1 MKTTSADVVIVGAG
15 AIGCATAYFLSR
27 EGVKVVVVE
36 KDSIGEHASGTATG
50 ILSPIVMDE
59 TKTESLLPLTWKS
72 LQMHEALSMEL
83 KETTGIDCHF
93 RKTSQLILAFS
104 EQEADKFR
112 SLAKLNQT
120 KGIKAS
126 WLDKQSVLNIENRLS
141 RKLKGAVYC
150 EDGANIESYR
160 YVLALAQAA
169 EKMGAEIHYGNVVG
183 LRKTGGKVTG
193 VKMSSRE
200 IISQSTVLA
209 MGPWTGMASSWLDF
223 PIPVGPER
231 GQIVKIQ
238 ASNPPLTST
247 IFSGNHYVT
256 YKAHEGLIYTGT
268 THEQVGFDDS
278 TTTEGRDTIITGLLD
293 ILPSSVEAQVV
304 MQTACLRPLT
314 ADGLPII
321 GEFPPQSNAYLA
333 TGHWSKGILLSPIT
347 ALIITELILRGNT
360 SYPINPFNPGRFVK
374 DG

>member
-1 MKTTSADVVIVGAG
+1 
-15 AIGCATAYFLSR
+15 
-27 EGVKVVVVE
+27 
-36 KDSIGEHASGTATG
+36 
-50 ILSPIVMDE
+50 
-59 TKTESLLPLTWKS
+59 
-72 LQMHEALSMEL
+72 
-83 KETTGIDCHF
+83 
-93 RKTSQLILAFS
+93 
-104 EQEADKFR
+104 
-112 SLAKLNQT
+112 
-120 KGIKAS
+120 
-126 WLDKQSVLNIENRLS
+126 
-141 RKLKGAVYC
+141 
-150 EDGANIESYR
+150 
-160 YVLALAQAA
+160 
-169 EKMGAEIHYGNVVG
+169 
-183 LRKTGGKVTG
+183 
-193 VKMSSRE
+193 
-200 IISQSTVLA
+200 
-209 MGPWTGMASSWLDF
+209 MASSWLDF

-304 MQTACLRPLT
+304 AQTACLRPLT

-321 GEFPPQSNAYLA
+321 GEFPLQSNAYLA

-347 ALIITELILRGNT
+347 ARIITELILKGKT

>member
-1 MKTTSADVVIVGAG
+1 MV
-15 AIGCATAYFLSR
+15 L
-27 EGVKVVVVE
+27 
-36 KDSIGEHASGTATG
+36 
-50 ILSPIVMDE
+50 DE

-72 LQMHEALSMEL
+72 FQMHEALSKEL

-93 RKTSQLILAFS
+93 RKSTQLILAFS
-104 EQEADKFR
+104 EREADELR
-112 SLAKLNQT
+112 SLVKLNQEI
-120 KGIKAS
+120 GIKVS
-126 WLDKQSVLNIENRLS
+126 WLDKQSVLNIEDRIS
-141 RKLKGAVYC
+141 HKLKGAIYC

-183 LRKTGGKVTG
+183 LRKTRNKVTG

-209 MGPWTGMASSWLDF
+209 MGPWTSMASSWLDF

-238 ASNPPLTST
+238 ASSPSLTST

-278 TTTEGRDTIITGLLD
+278 TTIEGRDTIITGLLN
-293 ILPSSVEAQVV
+293 ILPSSIEAQVV
-304 MQTACLRPLT
+304 TQTACLRPLT

-321 GEFPPQSNAYLA
+321 GEFPFQSNAYLA

-347 ALIITELILRGNT
+347 ALIITELILKGKT
-360 SYPINPFNPGRFVK
+360 SYSINSFDPARFVK
-374 DG
+374 YG